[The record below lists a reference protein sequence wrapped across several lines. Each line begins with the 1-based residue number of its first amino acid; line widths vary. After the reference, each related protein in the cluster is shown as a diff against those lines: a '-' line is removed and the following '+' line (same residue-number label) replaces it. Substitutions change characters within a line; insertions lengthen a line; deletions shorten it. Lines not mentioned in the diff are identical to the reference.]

1 MEPKLK
7 DTLLLYLKF
16 AAENYSIN
24 HSDNDF
30 DINVHILM
38 KDGIPSVEKIEE
50 SYENV

>member
-16 AAENYSIN
+16 AAENYGIN
-24 HSDNDF
+24 HSDKDF
-30 DINVHILM
+30 DINVHVSM

-50 SYENV
+50 SDENV